1 MDPFTGQISLFA
13 FGKIPQGW
21 AACNG
26 QLLPISQNP
35 ALYSLLLTTYGGD
48 AKTTFALPDLR
59 GRVAVQATYNNADY
73 KLGVKGGAE
82 GVTLTT
88 QSMPSHNHSVG
99 VVNAAGNKNTGL
111 GNHLA
116 GPAAINS
123 VSPPLFA
130 GSNNLLAINPTSV
143 STTGSG
149 GAHSNMQPFLAVTF
163 CIAVVGIYPPRP

>member
-1 MDPFTGQISLFA
+1 MDPFIGQISLFA

-26 QLLPISQNP
+26 QLLPINQNQ
-35 ALYSLLLTTYGGD
+35 ALYSLLGVTYGGD

-59 GRVAVQATYNNADY
+59 GRVAVNANFTNPSY
-73 KLGVKGGAE
+73 KLGAAGGVE
-82 GVTLTT
+82 SVTLNT

-99 VVNAAGNKNTGL
+99 VVNATGNKKAGL
-111 GNHLA
+111 GNYLA
-116 GPAAINS
+116 GTAAINS

-143 STTGSG
+143 STTGGG
-149 GAHSNMQPFLAVTF
+149 GAHNNMQPFLAVTY
-163 CIAVVGIYPPRP
+163 CIATQGIWPPRP